1 MQLSVY
7 RGTGGIQALMN
18 SNARKQAEQD
28 ESIVMASGIPYTII
42 RAGLL
47 QNTPGGQQGFSFNEV
62 LFIFIHIFL
71 ILYTCKNL
79 QISVTIRLIYCIT
92 IS

>member
-47 QNTPGGQQGFSFNEV
+47 QNTPGGQQGFSFNKV

-71 ILYTCKNL
+71 IL
-79 QISVTIRLIYCIT
+79 
-92 IS
+92 